1 MKKFCL
7 CENKLS
13 KCGDFDTPEDVLVC
27 GFHKGNLAYYLSQIA
42 AVVHACMVVENA
54 GRYRAAEPVFDI
66 RYPDPT
72 PMLDCLANVVGEL
85 ADVADKTVFSP
96 ELLEFIRSVGYL
108 GHSASRS
115 HLLAA
120 AHYIRRMADDG
131 PLVEDTI
138 RQYTVRKI
146 LLGEWPECEGGVRFV
161 GLQEIL
167 PLARR
172 AFPLDLVDDMPGGTV
187 PCVAC
192 GWRSALPCSSRYP
205 GWPHRCLNQYCAY
218 ADTEAIDDCVHTL
231 LFP

>member
-54 GRYRAAEPVFDI
+54 GRYRAAEPVFDV

-115 HLLAA
+115 HLLSA

-138 RQYTVRKI
+138 RQYAVRKI

-167 PLARR
+167 PLARK
-172 AFPLDLVDDMPGGTV
+172 AFPLDLVHDMPCGAV
-187 PCVAC
+187 PCMAC
-192 GWRSALPCSSRYP
+192 GWRSALPYSSRYP

-218 ADTEAIDDCVHTL
+218 ADMEAIDDCVHAL